1 MKNKDKNIIIENEK
15 NGNETFYTNK
25 DYDNNNIENYNNK
38 IIIRN
43 NEDLK
48 IYNLY
53 NDFNEDKNKNNL

>member
-43 NEDLK
+43 NENLK